1 VIREGDDA
9 VTVQRGLEPRSS
21 QHFSAAIF
29 GGTMTLPKYA
39 VIALCAGLM
48 AGCSSGA
55 AKAKNQ
61 EMTDL
66 QELKQLLRAAAKRT
80 GHPPARL
87 SDLDLFQAKYPEV
100 YNLVKSG
107 DLVVLW
113 ETPINMEKDAGKPE
127 KVLAYGKDVP
137 TNGGYVLM
145 SAGNVTKMSA
155 AEFAS
160 APKAKK

>member
-1 VIREGDDA
+1 VE
-9 VTVQRGLEPRSS
+9 VVQR
-21 QHFSAAIF
+21 AAIF
-29 GGTMTLPKYA
+29 GGNMTLPKYA
-39 VIALCAGLM
+39 AIALCAGLL
-48 AGCSSGA
+48 AGCSSGTA
-55 AKAKNQ
+55 INQ

-66 QELKQLLRAAAKRT
+66 QDLKQLLRAAAKRA

-87 SDLDLFQAKYPEV
+87 ADLDPFQAKYPEV

-113 ETPINMEKDAGKPE
+113 GTPIDMEKDAGKLE
-127 KVLAYGKDVP
+127 MVLAYGRDVP
-137 TNGGYVLM
+137 TNGGYVLT